1 MEAHEIQ
8 LTCADIP
15 IRPSDCGD
23 IVTDLIT
30 YRVTTEFDSAHDL
43 GLGISC
49 FMPATLILKIDGRLI
64 LSVDGRVYLGS
75 VTTRRWRKTVFHYFF
90 EGYETEDERA
100 SKGCA

>member
-15 IRPSDCGD
+15 IKAGDCAD

-43 GLGISC
+43 GLNVSC
-49 FMPATLILKIDGRLI
+49 SMPTTLTLKINERLI
-64 LSVDGRVYLGS
+64 LSVDGRVRLCGIA
-75 VTTRRWRKTVFHYFF
+75 TKRWKKIVFHYFF
-90 EGYETEDERA
+90 EGYEAEDGQTPNRGA
-100 SKGCA
+100 